1 MVELNQIAQTVT
13 GPLSHHDL
21 VARCNAWLER
31 IFQSGD
37 EADFEI
43 TLRLR
48 EHPDYLEE
56 WKVYQSGVLEL
67 VSSESTLEGQ
77 QRKIREIILSG
88 LEIAANALLFS
99 GEGFSDD
106 EKRALKKRIAPG
118 DEDGE
123 FFQLQTQGLIFA
135 TASADC
141 MLCLAREFGD
151 SKIEGWARCFGS
163 CYATFAEKL
172 LRAMLTDAR
181 LSMEQLGG
189 AGLEKMKFE
198 IDSLKVAILKGSDI
212 EFERARQALHAL
224 RTPRTLEDGGGG
236 QQ

>member
-1 MVELNQIAQTVT
+1 MLELKHIARNVT
-13 GPLSHHDL
+13 GPLSHQDL

-31 IFQSGD
+31 ILQTGD
-37 EADFEI
+37 ESKFAN

-67 VSSESTLEGQ
+67 VSSESTMDGQ

-99 GEGFSDD
+99 GETFSEDEKLALKEKVAPRDD
-106 EKRALKKRIAPG
+106 EG
-118 DEDGE
+118 V

-135 TASADC
+135 AASADC
-141 MLCLAREFGD
+141 LLCLAREFGD
-151 SKIEGWARCFGS
+151 DKIEGWAQCFGS
-163 CYATFAEKL
+163 CHAKFTEKL
-172 LRAMLTDAR
+172 LRAMLADAR

-189 AGLEKMKFE
+189 TKLEELKFE

-212 EFERARQALHAL
+212 EFERAMQALQAL
-224 RTPRTLEDGGGG
+224 QAL
-236 QQ
+236 